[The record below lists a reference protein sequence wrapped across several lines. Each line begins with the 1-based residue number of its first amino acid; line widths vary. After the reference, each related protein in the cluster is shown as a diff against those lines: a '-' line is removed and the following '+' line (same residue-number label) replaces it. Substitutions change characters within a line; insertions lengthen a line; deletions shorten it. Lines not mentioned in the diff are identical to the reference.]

1 MDFDTLRHANLKLLD
16 DAVEDWSLVVRNL
29 RTLAEDAEKGLRR
42 AANKA
47 NWAGENS
54 RVTKAFIGRTAGEI
68 KDAHT
73 QAESVHGVL
82 KDTAGEL
89 RRYHTRLTEAI
100 DRGLKKNL
108 TVRSTGDGGF
118 TVTMNVHP
126 DRAAAGHTPPSH
138 TPGDVTALRDEIQ
151 GILDQATESDASAD
165 RILRALADQ
174 TDYGFGDASYRDR
187 DAAAEALGTADELAA
202 LAGKNP
208 DDLSTAQF
216 DRLAAG
222 LKKYSDDPLFA
233 ERFATALGPRGALD
247 FWTGLTD
254 PHANWDLRRD
264 RRDQFDD
271 LQKHLGLTLATATRS
286 DTAAMTS
293 WQGGMVALVDEPV
306 GRGGGFPLGGQVM
319 SNLMRWGDY
328 DDGFLN
334 SYGDKLMAT
343 EKKLTGNGRH
353 GAWQRLGP
361 DATLSHTGTDTGW
374 DPMTGYL
381 KALANNP
388 GAATTFFNDTFL
400 TKDENHDFTG
410 TKDGKEVRKSLTN
423 FDYLFEERNWPTD
436 FDSEHEESIA
446 GRNNLAMA
454 LEAATTGHP
463 AGELPTADTPHHNA
477 DQARLMERL
486 VSSIGEDPEERLLA
500 HRHMLD
506 SVGQITSEYLPDIN
520 RAISDADRD
529 DPESTSWER
538 TQKLYPLYGEEAV
551 LDPRDVTKL
560 LFTVGQS
567 PDGHAAVEVGQKA
580 YMSQLMEHHL
590 DPSLPA
596 GQVVDDDT
604 EGVVRQIAE
613 RSGEISGFLALG
625 RQEELAAAGKER
637 DEAYKD
643 SMDLVKSSI
652 SGGLGTAVGVGT
664 SFVATPWVGA
674 LAGGATSTVTGTV
687 LEAMFQDFSNT
698 ELEDSEDARGE
709 LWQKSL
715 ENNGSRSG
723 QAARLA
729 AEEQGTVAPADA
741 ENWARSSGRQGFYN
755 AQAIVDGRTP
765 GSRTTS

>member
-1 MDFDTLRHANLKLLD
+1 MDLDALRHANLKLLD
-16 DAVEDWSLVVRNL
+16 DAVEDWSIIVRNL
-29 RTLAEDAEKGLRR
+29 NTLAEDAEKGLHQ

-47 NWAGENS
+47 KWSGKNAGVSKE
-54 RVTKAFIGRTAGEI
+54 FIGKTAGEI

-73 QAESVHGVL
+73 QAKSIHGVL

-89 RRYHTRLTEAI
+89 KSYRTQLKDAI

-108 TVRSTGDGGF
+108 TVMDTGDGGF

-126 DRAAAGHTPPSH
+126 DRAAEGYTPPSH
-138 TPGDVTALRDEIQ
+138 TQSDVNALRDEIQ
-151 GILDQATESDASAD
+151 GILGKATESDDSASKV
-165 RILRALADQ
+165 LKALADQ
-174 TDYGFGDASYRDR
+174 TNYGFGDASYQDR
-187 DAAAEALGTADELAA
+187 DAAAEALKTADELAA
-202 LAGKNP
+202 LAKKDP
-208 DDLSTAQF
+208 EKLSTAEF
-216 DRLAAG
+216 DRLNAG
-222 LKKYSDDPLFA
+222 LKKYSADPLFA
-233 ERFATALGPRGALD
+233 ERFATTLGPRKTLD
-247 FWTGLTD
+247 FWTGITD
-254 PHANWDLRRD
+254 PHTGWDLRHD
-264 RRDQFDD
+264 RREQFDD
-271 LQKHLGLTLATATRS
+271 LQKNLSLTLASATQS
-286 DTAAMTS
+286 DSAAMTS
-293 WQGGMVALVDEPV
+293 WKGNMVALVDQPV

-328 DDGFLN
+328 DDRFLN

-343 EKKLTGNGRH
+343 EKKFTGNGQH

-361 DATLSHTGTDTGW
+361 DAILNHTGTDSGW

-388 GAATTFFNDTFL
+388 DAATSFFNDTFL
-400 TKDENHDFTG
+400 TKDEDHDFTEK
-410 TKDGKEVRKSLTN
+410 KDDKEVKRSLTN
-423 FDYLFEERNWPTD
+423 FDYLFEERHWPTD

-463 AGELPTADTPHHNA
+463 AGEQPTLDTPHHNA
-477 DQARLMERL
+477 EQTKLMERL
-486 VSSIGEDPEERLLA
+486 VSSIGEDPDERLLK

-506 SVGQITSEYLPDIN
+506 SVGQITSEYLPDIS
-520 RAISDADRD
+520 RSFSDADRN
-529 DPESTSWER
+529 DPDSTSWER
-538 TQKLYPLYGEEAV
+538 TQKMYPIYGEEAV

-567 PDGHAAVEVGQKA
+567 PDGYAAVEIGQKA

-590 DPSLPA
+590 DPDLPA
-596 GQVVDDDT
+596 DQVVDDDT
-604 EGVVRQIAE
+604 EGVVRQIANK
-613 RSGEISGFLALG
+613 SGEVSGILALG
-625 RQEELAAAGKER
+625 RQEELAGANKER
-637 DEAYKD
+637 DEEYKD

-687 LEAMFQDFSNT
+687 LESVFQDFKST

-709 LWQKSL
+709 LWQKSY
-715 ENNGSRSG
+715 ENNGNRSG

-729 AEEQGTVAPADA
+729 AEEHGMVDPADA
-741 ENWARSSGRQGFYN
+741 ETWARDSGRQGFYN
-755 AQAIVDGRTP
+755 AQAIVDGRAP